1 MKVLATGATGKYGG
15 LVVPELIRRG
25 VEVRAVIHDP
35 NKAAAV
41 RDLGVQDT
49 VALDLTES
57 DSVEA
62 AVKDVDG
69 VFLLTPAFHPEATRM
84 GLMMVAAATAA
95 GVGKF
100 VYNGVYHPS
109 LKLPNHAS
117 TRPIEEALYASE
129 LDFTVLQPAM
139 YVQALAETYRDAL
152 DTGAV
157 VAPWSK
163 HSKMSYVD
171 YRDVAEVAA
180 MAFTDPRLSFGTFE
194 LAAGGMVDRIE
205 LAALMSQAAGKTLQA
220 ADLPDDAELPPG
232 QPEGLA
238 TMFDDYDKHGFRGGN
253 PLVLQAILGR
263 GPRSVADYIASLS
276 AS

>member
-15 LVVPELIRRG
+15 LVVPELIRQG
-25 VEVRAVIHDP
+25 LDVRAVVHDSS
-35 NKAAAV
+35 KAEAV
-41 RDLGVQDT
+41 RDHGVGET
-49 VALDLTES
+49 VSVDLTDS
-57 DSVEA
+57 DSVEE
-62 AVKDVDG
+62 AVKGVDG

-84 GLMMVAAATAA
+84 GLVMVAAATAA
-95 GVGKF
+95 GVRKF

-109 LKLPNHAS
+109 LKLPNHAG
-117 TRPIEEALYASE
+117 TRPVEAALYASE

-152 DTGAV
+152 GTGAV

-180 MAFTDPRLSFGTFE
+180 MAFIDPRLSFGTFE
-194 LAAGGMVDRIE
+194 LAAGGMVDRFE
-205 LAALMSQAAGKTLQA
+205 VAAMMSQVAGTTLRA
-220 ADLPDDAELPPG
+220 EELPDGATRPA

-238 TMFDDYDKHGFRGGN
+238 TMFDDYDKHGFHGGN
-253 PLVLQAILGR
+253 PLALQAILGR
-263 GPRSVADYIASLS
+263 APRSVAEYIAALS